1 MTKTVGRW
9 LPRDGRE
16 WLAKAGA
23 RLQSQSGISLV
34 ESVVAIGILGIAVTT
49 FVTGLSTGSI
59 SVREME
65 QQTITQRLARTQ
77 LEYVKS
83 YAFEPGAATYP
94 VVSAPEGYTV
104 SVDVTAVTGGD
115 TSIQKIT
122 VVVQREGEDL
132 LSVED
137 YKVNR

>member
-1 MTKTVGRW
+1 MAKTVGRW
-9 LPRDGRE
+9 LPRSGRE
-16 WLAKAGA
+16 WLEKAGA
-23 RLQSQSGISLV
+23 RLQSQSGMSLV
-34 ESVVAIGILGIAVTT
+34 ESVVAIGILGIAITA

-65 QQTITQRLARTQ
+65 QQTIAQRMVRTQ

-94 VVSAPEGYTV
+94 VVSTPEGYTV
-104 SVDVTAVTGGD
+104 SVDVTAVPGGD

-122 VVVQREGEDL
+122 VVVRREGEDL

-137 YKVNR
+137 YKVDR